1 MKNKD
6 RVLLLTTLLFCV
18 LSGAVRA
25 QTPPGACFYSEGFEG
40 EDALAAWDLGG
51 DVEVLTPAG
60 AGTGEFVPAWRIS
73 TAEEANIDG
82 YFPVVD
88 QPAGNRSVT
97 ANDAAAPCN
106 CNMDNVV
113 LTSPVF
119 DFSSRSNM
127 ALELRI
133 FNEMAYGSG
142 SAIIEAD
149 RGDDNWVLLDT
160 LPVMSA
166 AWQSIFVDLSTFD
179 NETAVRMRF
188 RWSDG
193 GAWAS
198 GFAFDDLCIRERL
211 SNDLSVLRAY
221 ANDATVSPFFLGD
234 QSLQYYALPLEQA
247 GELTVASWIR
257 NSGITTLQNVS
268 VSATLNL
275 AGSDVGTFTST
286 LDSLS
291 PNEQVLVRIPTGH
304 VPDQVGQ
311 LEVAFVATAD
321 GTDEQLDDNTG
332 SYSMRIT
339 GAGWDN
345 GYSAMAVDDGVS
357 QGNYGDT
364 SVFVLANRM
373 ELLVP
378 GSRAEGMSVLLGLG
392 TNAGE
397 VVRAILFDENF
408 TFLDTA
414 IRHTVSSLDLDNASA
429 GLPLYFPYTDRPTL
443 GSGDVFVGLQHLPT
457 DGSGRLEVQM
467 GGSTTLGT
475 SVLQQGTLFDITY
488 LYNTPLIRL
497 FLGEVGV
504 GVPDPALG
512 PSSGIRAYPVPMD
525 DHGRIEFDLVNSDT
539 KAYFELLDAG
549 GRKVLEKNLDNMHS
563 GKRSFPLDPSGLAPG
578 VYMVVLRSANTF
590 RTGRILITH

>member
-6 RVLLLTTLLFCV
+6 RVLSLTAFLICV
-18 LSGAVRA
+18 LTGTVQG
-25 QTPPGACFYSEGFEG
+25 QTPPGACFYLEGFEG
-40 EDALAAWDLGG
+40 EDALAGWDVGG

-73 TAEEANIDG
+73 NAEEANIDG

-88 QPAGNRSVT
+88 QPAGNRSVS

-119 DFSSRSNM
+119 DFSSHSNV

-133 FNEMAYGSG
+133 FNEMAFGSG

-149 RGDDNWVLLDT
+149 RGDDNWLLLDT
-160 LPVMSA
+160 LPVMVG
-166 AWQSIFVDLSTFD
+166 AWQSIFVDLSAFD
-179 NETAVRMRF
+179 NEAAVHIRF

-198 GFAFDDLCIRERL
+198 GFAIDDLCIRDRL
-211 SNDLSVLRAY
+211 SNDLSVLRVY
-221 ANDATVSPFFLGD
+221 ANDASVSPLFLGD

-247 GELTVASWIR
+247 GELIVASWIR

-275 AGSDVGTFTST
+275 SGSDVGTFTST

-291 PNEQVLVRIPTGH
+291 PNEQVLVRIPTGY
-304 VPDQVGQ
+304 VPDQVGE

-321 GTDEQLDDNTG
+321 GTDEQIDDNNGT
-332 SYSMRIT
+332 YSMRIT

-345 GYSAMAVDDGVS
+345 GYGSMAVDNGVT
-357 QGNYGDT
+357 QGTYGDT

-373 ELLVP
+373 ELLLP
-378 GSRAEGMSVLLGLG
+378 GSHANGMSVLLGPG

-429 GLPLYFPYTDRPTL
+429 GLPLYFAYTGRPTL

-457 DGSGRLEVQM
+457 DGGGRLEVQM
-467 GGSTTLGT
+467 GGSTPLGT
-475 SVLQQGTLFDITY
+475 SVLQEGTLFDITY
-488 LYNTPLIRL
+488 LYNTPMIRL

-504 GVPDPALG
+504 GIPDAVAG

-525 DHGRIEFDLVNSDT
+525 DHGRIEFEMVNSDIRI
-539 KAYFELLDAG
+539 YFELLDAG
-549 GRKVLEKNLDNMHS
+549 GRKVLEKSLGNMPS
-563 GKRSFPLDPSGLAPG
+563 GKQSIPLDPSGLAPG
-578 VYMVVLRSANTF
+578 VYTVVVRSIDSYL
-590 RTGRILITH
+590 TGRIIIAH